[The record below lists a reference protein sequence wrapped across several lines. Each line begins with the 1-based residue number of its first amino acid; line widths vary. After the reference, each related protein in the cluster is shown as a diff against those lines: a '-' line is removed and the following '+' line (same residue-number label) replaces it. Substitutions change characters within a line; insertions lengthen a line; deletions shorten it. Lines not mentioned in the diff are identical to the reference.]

1 MRRTTVTSSF
11 KGIVL
16 MLDSFVAAGRP
27 CQRGACVAATCS
39 RALAA
44 APRARRVA
52 LEAADHLARRDRPH
66 AVLILAGERDRLRE
80 RATRRHEPIRDP
92 HAQRLLAR
100 DAPAGQDQV
109 EGVAVAEEAREPDRP
124 AVHERNPPTTAEDA
138 EHRVL
143 RGDAQIAPSGELEP
157 AGDRVPLYGGDDRLP
172 E

>member
-16 MLDSFVAAGRP
+16 TLDSFVAAGRP
-27 CQRGACVAATCS
+27 YQRGACVAAACS

-44 APRARRVA
+44 APRARRIA

-66 AVLILAGERDRLRE
+66 AVLILARERVGERERPLLVRRQAIAAERRLRPLRDVAGERDRLRQ

-100 DAPAGQDQV
+100 DAPAG
-109 EGVAVAEEAREPDRP
+109 E
-124 AVHERNPPTTAEDA
+124 
-138 EHRVL
+138 
-143 RGDAQIAPSGELEP
+143 
-157 AGDRVPLYGGDDRLP
+157 
-172 E
+172 